1 MNVQRSL
8 YANIRV
14 SIVSKEHDLSHG
26 AVAVEGKARPS
37 NQMRIHNLYI
47 KEKKHYKSTIC

>member
-1 MNVQRSL
+1 MQRSL

-14 SIVSKEHDLSHG
+14 STVFREHDLSHG

-37 NQMRIHNLYI
+37 NQMRIHDLYI
-47 KEKKHYKSTIC
+47 KEKAL